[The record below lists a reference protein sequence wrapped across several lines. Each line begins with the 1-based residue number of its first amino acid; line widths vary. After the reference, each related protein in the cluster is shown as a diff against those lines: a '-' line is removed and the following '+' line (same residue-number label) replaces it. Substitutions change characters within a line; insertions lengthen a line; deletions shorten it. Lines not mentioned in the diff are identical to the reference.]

1 MHERRRLHRHANFG
15 LQKGSPVV
23 MRRVHPKRGVCIIF
37 FTICLIVGLFLVSPL
52 LLSRAPILEITDA
65 PREEADDCAA
75 ENAAQDPA
83 QINAEEN
90 INTEQFN
97 SNSAVSCPNPG
108 LVSDVISDTTEDW
121 ATFSKKLKSYKAFH
135 AKKLQQLKNG
145 DGSVKTL
152 TWACSQSK
160 CTGLGD
166 QLLRMQFFFLLA
178 MMSDRIFTVYW
189 DEGIKRSSKYLLP
202 NEIDWSY
209 FDQNKGMCSDDK
221 AVFSGHNC
229 AKITFDATSM
239 WGFGWN
245 SKEFADFGD
254 VLFGS
259 EQHITVTGWVKVYTM
274 YIGNDSIFDPGE
286 KIKAGFENLGLW
298 KLLTMDSENTVHCG
312 HKHFWYHLLHKL
324 GAHRIMEIPKISSGK
339 VLASEPWLQVSHV
352 IFCYMFKFPQVL
364 VTEVDKV
371 MKWLG
376 INNKEYLALHLRTGF
391 KGMPYEESA
400 ATRWIH
406 RNWKMFDDESTWGY
420 ILDYSFNLALQRIG
434 PNSIIYLSTDTD
446 IAKERFVIKYHGRL
460 KVMNTSATHS
470 AFVRSKCE
478 GQSENSPKSTDQFS
492 PNDPYISMWI
502 DFFLLARAHVVVH
515 GESSFSLAACF
526 LTPVAHLNQ
535 VWYMHDD
542 SRNCIASYI
551 GSNSTCIT

>member
-1 MHERRRLHRHANFG
+1 
-15 LQKGSPVV
+15 
-23 MRRVHPKRGVCIIF
+23 MRRVHPKRGLCVIIF
-37 FTICLIVGLFLVSPL
+37 TTCWIVGLFLASPL
-52 LLSRAPILEITDA
+52 LLSRAPILEITDTS
-65 PREEADDCAA
+65 REEADDCA
-75 ENAAQDPA
+75 ENAAQENDEH
-83 QINAEEN
+83 AEKN
-90 INTEQFN
+90 INIEQLN
-97 SNSAVSCPNPG
+97 SNSATAGVSCPNPG

-121 ATFSKKLKSYKAFH
+121 GTFSRKLKAYKAFH

-145 DGSVKTL
+145 DESVKTL

-189 DEGIKRSSKYLLP
+189 DEGLKRSSKYLLP

-209 FDQNKGMCSDDK
+209 FDQSKGMCSDNK
-221 AVFSGHNC
+221 EVFSGHNC
-229 AKITFDATSM
+229 AKVTFDATSM

-259 EQHITVTGWVKVYTM
+259 ERHITVTGWVKVYTM
-274 YIGNDSIFDPGE
+274 FIGNDSIFDPGE
-286 KIKAGFENLGLW
+286 KIRAGFENLGLW
-298 KLLTMDSENTVHCG
+298 RLFAVDSDNTVHCG

-324 GAHRIMEIPKISSGK
+324 GAHHLMEIPKISSGK

-364 VTEVDKV
+364 MTEVDKV

-376 INNKEYLALHLRTGF
+376 IDNRRYLAIHLRTGF

-406 RNWKMFDDESTWGY
+406 RNWKMFDDESTWGN
-420 ILDYSFNLALQRIG
+420 ILDYSFDLAVQRIG
-434 PNSIIYLSTDTD
+434 PNSIVYLSTDTD
-446 IAKERFVIKYHGRL
+446 IAKERFIKKYRSRL

-470 AFVRSKCE
+470 AFVRNKCE
-478 GQSENSPKSTDQFS
+478 GHNSPENTKSDQFS
-492 PNDPYISMWI
+492 SSDPYMSMWI
-502 DFFLLARAHVVVH
+502 DFFLLGRAHVVVH

-542 SRNCIASYI
+542 NRNCIASYV

>member
-1 MHERRRLHRHANFG
+1 MHATHANFAR
-15 LQKGSPVV
+15 LQKVGV
-23 MRRVHPKRGVCIIF
+23 MRRVYPKRGLCVIISTVF
-37 FTICLIVGLFLVSPL
+37 LTVGLFLVSPL

-65 PREEADDCAA
+65 PSGEEAGDCT
-75 ENAAQDPA
+75 ENYPAQDHA
-83 QINAEEN
+83 QNNDDEEN
-90 INTEQFN
+90 ISTEQFN
-97 SNSAVSCPNPG
+97 SNGAISCPNPG
-108 LVSDVISDTTEDW
+108 LVSDVISDANKDW
-121 ATFSKKLKSYKAFH
+121 VTFSRKLKAYKAFH

-145 DGSVKTL
+145 DDSVKTL
-152 TWACSQSK
+152 TWACSQSR

-189 DEGIKRSSKYLLP
+189 DEGIKRSSKYLLT

-209 FDQNKGMCSDDK
+209 FDQSKGMCSDDK

-229 AKITFDATSM
+229 AKTTFDTTSM

-286 KIKAGFENLGLW
+286 RIKAGFENLGLW
-298 KLLTMDSENTVHCG
+298 KLLTIDSKNTVHCG

-324 GAHRIMEIPKISSGK
+324 GVNHIMEIPKISSGK
-339 VLASEPWLQVSHV
+339 VLASEPWLQLSHV
-352 IFCYMFKFPQVL
+352 IFCYMFKFPQIL
-364 VTEVDKV
+364 MREVDRV
-371 MKWLG
+371 MKSLG
-376 INNKEYLALHLRTGF
+376 INDKQYLAIHLRTGF

-420 ILDYSFNLALQRIG
+420 ILDYSFDIALQRIG
-434 PNSIIYLSTDTD
+434 PNSVIYLSTDTD
-446 IAKERFVIKYHGRL
+446 IAKERFIKKYHGRL

-478 GQSENSPKSTDQFS
+478 GQNSPQNTNQFS
-492 PNDPYISMWI
+492 SNDPYMSMWI
-502 DFFLLARAHVVVH
+502 DFFLLGRAHVVVH

-526 LTPVAHLNQ
+526 FTPIAHLNQ